1 MDCSI
6 SNHKHCS
13 YSSWTLLT
21 NNYIMKETITK
32 IIVNLVTLAIIG
44 LMFWFLMTN

>member
-1 MDCSI
+1 MDCNT
-6 SNHKHCS
+6 SNHKHYGYGS
-13 YSSWTLLT
+13 RNLFT

-32 IIVNLVTLAIIG
+32 IIVNIVTLSIIG

>member
-1 MDCSI
+1 MDCDI
-6 SNHKHCS
+6 SNHKHYS
-13 YSSWTLLT
+13 YWSCNLFT

-32 IIVNLVTLAIIG
+32 IIVNLVTLSIIG